1 MPASLERAGKAVFQ
15 KELSLSRQCKSQLVP
30 RAHAQVWI
38 TIYNY
43 VFLTTLEH
51 RGLRSMQ
58 RKIRDV
64 DCVLEVSSPI
74 LPLFCLGIIL

>member
-1 MPASLERAGKAVFQ
+1 MPASLERVGKAVFQ

-30 RAHAQVWI
+30 RAHAQVWFK
-38 TIYNY
+38 NY
-43 VFLTTLEH
+43 VFLTALEH

-74 LPLFCLGIIL
+74 LLFFCLGIIL